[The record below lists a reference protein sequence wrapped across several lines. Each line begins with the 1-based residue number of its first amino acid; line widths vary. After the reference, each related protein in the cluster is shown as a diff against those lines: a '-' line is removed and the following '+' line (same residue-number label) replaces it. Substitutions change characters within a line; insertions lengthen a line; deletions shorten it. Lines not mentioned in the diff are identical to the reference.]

1 MTCAAVAAVVAEPA
15 RPNRRPPPRR
25 SALFR
30 TVSALAALALA
41 ACSVAKSGDEPGAL
55 ADQQPG
61 ATPSEA
67 TTEGGLWMVMDKA
80 EEEVKTSGRV
90 IRDPALQSYVEGII
104 CRLSPE
110 YCNDIRVYIVEQPYF
125 NASMAPNGM
134 MQVWTGLLLRTRDE
148 AELAYVLGHEV
159 GHYQRRHTLQR
170 FENLQDTATGLNV
183 LGLVTLGLASIPAA
197 LVGAGSVSAFS
208 RDQEREADDLGF
220 DLLSRAGYDPGA
232 AADTWDVIVAER
244 EAEDDDQP
252 FFFFASHPA
261 TDERIETLREL
272 RDRTDRTGRRFKD
285 RFRDATRSW
294 RPIWMEQELRKRRLK
309 AAQVVLD
316 HVYENEKSGGEAL
329 FFQGEIYRL
338 RGEDGDDR
346 KAAETY
352 EQAVAQPDVPPEAWR
367 ALGDVRRRLDDGA
380 GAADAYRAYLRAAP
394 NADDRAFI
402 ESFLQD

>member
-1 MTCAAVAAVVAEPA
+1 MACPTVDPVAPEIT
-15 RPNRRPPPRR
+15 RFTRRPVPRR

-30 TVSALAALALA
+30 TVSALAALTLA

-55 ADQQPG
+55 ADQRPG

-67 TTEGGLWMVMDKA
+67 STEGGLWMVMDKA
-80 EEEVKTSGRV
+80 EEDVKTSGRV
-90 IRDPALQSYVEGII
+90 IRDPALQTYVEEIV

-110 YCNDIRVYIVEQPYF
+110 YCNDVRVYIVEQPYF

-148 AELAYVLGHEV
+148 AELAYVLGHEI

-170 FENLQDTATGLNV
+170 FENIQATSTGLNG

-197 LVGAGSVSAFS
+197 LIGVGSISAFS

-220 DLLSRAGYDPGA
+220 DLLTRAGYDPGA

-261 TDERIETLREL
+261 TDERIETLRAL
-272 RDRTDRTGRRFKD
+272 RDRRDRPGERYKD
-285 RFRDATRSW
+285 RFRSVTLSW
-294 RPIWMEQELRKRRLK
+294 RPVWMEQELRKRRLD
-309 AAQVVLD
+309 AAQIVLD
-316 HVYENEKSGGEAL
+316 HVYEDERSGGEAL
-329 FFQGEIYRL
+329 YFQAEIYRL

-352 EQAVAQPDVPPEAWR
+352 EQAVAQPDAPPEAWR
-367 ALGDVRRRLDDGA
+367 ALGDVRRRLDDPA
-380 GAADAYRAYLRAAP
+380 GATDAYRAYLRAAP
-394 NADDRAFI
+394 NADDRAFT
-402 ESFLQD
+402 ESFLED